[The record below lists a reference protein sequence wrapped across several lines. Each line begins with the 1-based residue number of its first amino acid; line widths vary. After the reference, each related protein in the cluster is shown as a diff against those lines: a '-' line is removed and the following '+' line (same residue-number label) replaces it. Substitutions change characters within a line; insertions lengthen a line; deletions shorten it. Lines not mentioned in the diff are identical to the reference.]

1 MSLNYEEEF
10 LPKTGGLSFKK
21 QVREVF
27 SAKAN
32 DKNKELQKINP
43 NMIFLID
50 WESVLTL
57 PSDLKWKARRE
68 ELGPVDN
75 AILYLKFS
83 RKINYLCEDLP
94 KEFCKDPDCKEAFL
108 GLKKMI
114 LHIKHNPNDTQS
126 NGCNFHQFGVAGEE
140 LHVTLEANLPELMR
154 EANDGSCPDAKEDA
168 KRLTN
173 CF

>member
-1 MSLNYEEEF
+1 MLLNYEEEF

-27 SAKAN
+27 TARAK
-32 DKNKELQKINP
+32 DKVKDLQKINP

-50 WESVLTL
+50 WDSVLTL
-57 PSDLKWKARRE
+57 PSDLKWKARKE
-68 ELGPVDN
+68 ELGVIDN
-75 AILYLKFS
+75 VILYLKFS
-83 RKINYLCEDLP
+83 RKIGYLCSELP
-94 KEFCKDPDCKEAFL
+94 TEFCKDPDCKEAFM

-114 LHIKHNPNDTQS
+114 LHIKHNPNDDQS
-126 NGCNFHQFGVAGEE
+126 NGFNSHQFSVAGEE
-140 LHVTLEANLPELMR
+140 LHV
-154 EANDGSCPDAKEDA
+154 